1 MTMFDYIRLF
11 INNHSIGYIFSIL
24 EIKKYLISNGY
35 IEYSEEFDRE
45 PDKKYFC
52 MTTVYNYLRNL
63 YLDKYTEMLRAGRY
77 KILKHIEE
85 NINSNQ
91 LNKRIYD
98 KRKAIRK

>member
-1 MTMFDYIRLF
+1 MA
-11 INNHSIGYIFSIL
+11 
-24 EIKKYLISNGY
+24 
-35 IEYSEEFDRE
+35 
-45 PDKKYFC
+45 
-52 MTTVYNYLRNL
+52 TVYNYLRNL

-91 LNKRIYD
+91 LNWRIYD